1 MATASPDELLGVRE
15 AFRRYFHD
23 GLDRPVPVAVV
34 AQEGPTARRGL
45 AASDREAIAAAR
57 TAARELADRLG
68 PTYQFYVGSE
78 ACLETLPTDDGD
90 RFVVRS
96 WTAVVGPPGE
106 ALGGSG
112 SFELPQRLSRGL
124 SGAEIA
130 AAAPG
135 TRRGGGMIAQLTG
148 GLETRRAAV
157 ALATLGAL
165 STLFYGILE
174 SHPGMRR

>member
-15 AFRRYFHD
+15 AFRRYFH
-23 GLDRPVPVAVV
+23 GGVDRPVPVAVV
-34 AQEGPTARRGL
+34 GQEGQAARRGI

-57 TAARELADRLG
+57 GAARELADRLG
-68 PTYQFYVGSE
+68 PTYQFYVASE
-78 ACLETLPTDDGD
+78 ACLETLPTDEGD

-96 WTAVVGPPGE
+96 WTAVLGPPGE
-106 ALGGSG
+106 ALAGSG
-112 SFELPQRLSRGL
+112 SFELPQLLSRGL

-148 GLETRRAAV
+148 GRETRRDAV